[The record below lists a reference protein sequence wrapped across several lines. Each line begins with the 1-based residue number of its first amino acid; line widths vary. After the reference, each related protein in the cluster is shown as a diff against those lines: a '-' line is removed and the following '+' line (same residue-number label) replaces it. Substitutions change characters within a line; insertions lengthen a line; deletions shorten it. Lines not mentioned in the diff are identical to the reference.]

1 MMGHTNED
9 TDMNTDDYAD
19 TDPRTE
25 LTADGLAT
33 ELKFMVECNRADWL
47 VQAVVEAVSN
57 GDLSFLQRQTERHV
71 DGWRTP

>member
-1 MMGHTNED
+1 MAVD
-9 TDMNTDDYAD
+9 TDDYAD

-33 ELKFMVECNRADWL
+33 ELKLMIACGPVDWF
-47 VQAVVEAVSN
+47 VDAAVEALAN
-57 GDLSFLQRQTERHV
+57 GDLEFFRRQVERHV

>member
-1 MMGHTNED
+1 MAVY
-9 TDMNTDDYAD
+9 TDDYAD

-33 ELKFMVECNRADWL
+33 ELRLAMETGRFDWILDAFVET
-47 VQAVVEAVSN
+47 AVN
-57 GDLSFLQRQTERHV
+57 GDARYLQRQTERHV